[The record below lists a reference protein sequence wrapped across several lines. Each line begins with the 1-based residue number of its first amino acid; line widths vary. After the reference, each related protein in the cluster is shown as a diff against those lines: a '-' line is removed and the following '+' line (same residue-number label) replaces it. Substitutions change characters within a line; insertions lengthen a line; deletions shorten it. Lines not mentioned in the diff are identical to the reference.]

1 MTTPNLDWKQR
12 AAARKAQQEL
22 TFPKEWIIKD
32 LPSKETLN
40 VVDIPETCGIL
51 TPKEIQITTSNVS
64 LLLKNLA
71 EAIWSSVEVTTAFAK
86 RAVIAHQLVRSLRSY
101 FLTDDLTAYIVGQLP
116 H

>member
-1 MTTPNLDWKQR
+1 MAAPNLDWKQI
-12 AAARKAQQEL
+12 AAAKKVQQGL
-22 TFPKEWIIKD
+22 TIPKEWIIKD

-51 TPKEIQITTSNVS
+51 TPKEIQITTSSVS

-71 EAIWSSVEVTTAFAK
+71 EAVWSSVEVTTAFAK
-86 RAVIAHQLVRSLRSY
+86 RAVIAHQLVRYLRS
-101 FLTDDLTAYIVGQLP
+101 FSFANGLTPLNVGQLS